1 MKGGLLVLNK
11 KHIDLLFTDI
21 LRMFIN
27 FWLIGNFLYFYCYK
41 TDGSSE
47 LEQFK
52 GLDEIELDI
61 VRKSVM

>member
-1 MKGGLLVLNK
+1 
-11 KHIDLLFTDI
+11 
-21 LRMFIN
+21 MFIN

-61 VRKSVM
+61 VRKSVMQNRGTQSMYSMKGNVGNH